1 MQEGPKLISWIVLTA
16 SIVFVISMNIYHP
29 DDSQSLQQYRSG
41 TVGQTASQSV
51 YIPDHSLYTTT
62 SSDESD
68 EEEDENGNGEDE
80 EGVVTGDTTE
90 ICNRYL
96 ETCPGEGTPVSPGAV
111 GPDCN

>member
-16 SIVFVISMNIYHP
+16 SIVFAISMTIYHP

-41 TVGQTASQSV
+41 TVGQTASPSV

-68 EEEDENGNGEDE
+68 EEEDENIFIFQEDE
-80 EGVVTGDTTE
+80 KSKKLTDEE
-90 ICNRYL
+90 IEEL
-96 ETCPGEGTPVSPGAV
+96 GLFEK
-111 GPDCN
+111 